1 MKRRTLAFL
10 LAATLLCLTACAP
23 AGSNAGNNSPAG
35 NNPPANSG
43 SQQPSQS
50 QPANDP
56 PPAPAEPATVQEKL
70 AAAVSMS
77 NDELYAKAQEEM
89 AAGAKL
95 NFYSTTSFAEK
106 AAANFMS
113 DYPALADKVVYA
125 EIDDGETYTILS
137 NTIGSGVS
145 DSADMA
151 LVQNGAD
158 LKTYLLDE
166 GLSYSYFPDSMKS
179 VVPQE
184 YQNPAVVTFIN
195 SLFIYNN
202 KTGSIG
208 LNNVWQLT
216 EPEWKGK
223 VFFKDPTNETVNIN
237 FLIQLTNSEWTK
249 RMEDA
254 YKAYYGK
261 DWSSTEYE
269 SASYEW
275 IARYLQNVN
284 YTYTSAS
291 KIATGIASGN
301 GGNLGLFVFSKLR
314 KVDEADRGN
323 LTVVQFENDVAG
335 FSGFMY
341 SIYATIC
348 KDTDCPYTC
357 ALFVNYL
364 LDAAG
369 FAGPKSWN
377 SSQGYYSPNTSIEK
391 PSDLEDEAYS
401 YWSKCLVVEDLDYIY
416 DNYAN
421 VYEFIATR
429 VGA

>member
-1 MKRRTLAFL
+1 MKKRALAL
-10 LAATLLCLTACAP
+10 ILALVMGLSLIGCSNDQP
-23 AGSNAGNNSPAG
+23 DAGAS
-35 NNPPANSG
+35 
-43 SQQPSQS
+43 
-50 QPANDP
+50 DD
-56 PPAPAEPATVQEKL
+56 TVKGKL
-70 AAAVSMS
+70 AAAASMT

-106 AAANFMS
+106 AANNFMV
-113 DYPALADKVVYA
+113 DYPALADKVIYA

-137 NTIGSGVS
+137 NTIGSGVA

-166 GLSYSYFPDSMKS
+166 EKSYSYFPNALKD
-179 VVPQE
+179 VVPEQ
-184 YQNPAVVTFIN
+184 YQSPAVVTFIN

-202 KTGSIG
+202 TNGSIG

-216 EPEWKGK
+216 ESEWKDK

-237 FLIQLTNSEWTK
+237 FLIQLTSDEWTK
-249 RMEDA
+249 RLEDA
-254 YKAYYGK
+254 YKSYYGK
-261 DWSSTEYE
+261 DWASTEYE
-269 SASYEW
+269 SAAYEW
-275 IARYLQNVN
+275 IAGFLSNVN

-291 KIATGIASGN
+291 KIATGIASGA

-323 LTVVQFENDVAG
+323 LTVCRFENPVEG

-341 SIYATIC
+341 SIYATVC
-348 KDTDCPYTC
+348 NDTDCPYTC
-357 ALFVNYL
+357 ALFINYL
-364 LDAAG
+364 LSEAG
-369 FAGPKSWN
+369 FAGEKSWN
-377 SSQGYYSPNTSIEK
+377 SSQGYYSPNTTIAK
-391 PSDLEDEAYS
+391 PADLADEAYS
-401 YWSKCLVVEDLDYIY
+401 YWADCLVVEDQAFIY

-421 VYEFIATR
+421 VYEFISTR
-429 VGA
+429 VGK